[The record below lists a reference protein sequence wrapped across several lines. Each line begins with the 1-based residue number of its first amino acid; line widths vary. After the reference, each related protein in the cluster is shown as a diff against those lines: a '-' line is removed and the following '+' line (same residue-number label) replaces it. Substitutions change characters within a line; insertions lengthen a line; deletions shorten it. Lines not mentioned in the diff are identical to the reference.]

1 MTATA
6 SGITVAGRRADCARL
21 LHARHHSL
29 ELQRKGEA
37 FPLSAASR
45 PPAGTEELLPIDQPS
60 WIDRRSGGSGRSLC
74 PPNPAGSRAYPR
86 MLVLAPGRPGRGFAS
101 IAMRVRNGVTYRRR
115 ERLVP
120 ASEEPDSTGVVAG
133 TRCRVGTRRGTV
145 VAMTTEALRT
155 VKDRFSEYVDRVER
169 QHERVVVTRNGRP
182 AIVLISTEDLESL
195 EETLAVL
202 SDREVLAGLRESDD
216 AVARGDVVRGVDA
229 VRALRSHGQ

>member
-1 MTATA
+1 
-6 SGITVAGRRADCARL
+6 
-21 LHARHHSL
+21 
-29 ELQRKGEA
+29 
-37 FPLSAASR
+37 
-45 PPAGTEELLPIDQPS
+45 
-60 WIDRRSGGSGRSLC
+60 
-74 PPNPAGSRAYPR
+74 
-86 MLVLAPGRPGRGFAS
+86 
-101 IAMRVRNGVTYRRR
+101 
-115 ERLVP
+115 
-120 ASEEPDSTGVVAG
+120 
-133 TRCRVGTRRGTV
+133 
-145 VAMTTEALRT
+145 MTTEALRT